1 MCGKTARV
9 KDLEEI
15 KRLLREKKREL
26 RERFRVKS
34 IGIFGSY
41 VRGEASK
48 HSDIDILV
56 EFEVSPGFFEFLE
69 LEEYLSKLLGIKVDL
84 VTKKALKPH
93 IGKNIL
99 EECQQI

>member
-1 MCGKTARV
+1 MCGKTARA

-84 VTKKALKPH
+84 VTEKALKPY